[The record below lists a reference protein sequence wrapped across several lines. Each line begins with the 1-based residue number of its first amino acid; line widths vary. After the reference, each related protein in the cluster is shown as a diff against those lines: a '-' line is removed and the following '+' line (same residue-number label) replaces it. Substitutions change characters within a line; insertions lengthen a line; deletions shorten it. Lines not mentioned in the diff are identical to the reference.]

1 MRTRSQ
7 AAGECDECD
16 SYTTNR
22 VVNGCLL
29 CDRCVALLP
38 DPLGICHGTATAI
51 RRLDTGEG

>member
-16 SYTTNR
+16 SYTTNP

-29 CDRCVALLP
+29 CDRCLAMFP
-38 DPLGICHGTATAI
+38 DPEGICHGEPESAATWQS
-51 RRLDTGEG
+51 R